1 MVERSPKDLADQGL
15 CDIKPH
21 WDPTLRSSPKELTRL
36 ITRLASKGLV
46 SFRTSIKERKTP
58 EWIRLIIDARRANWA
73 HRPPP
78 CTRLA
83 TPRTLL
89 DLQFKRASAGAPCAF
104 GVEADVADC
113 FYNFVCEATASWFGI
128 DMPLPYNEWVRLGW
142 GGGPIY
148 SDITGSFFQPR
159 GDQELYPVFRGL
171 CMGWSWALFFANEA
185 VAFITSGHIKT
196 SLRGARPASA
206 PRC

>member
-1 MVERSPKDLADQGL
+1 MRHQASLRPNSEVLAQRVDAADHTVGQQRFGLFPDKHQGEDWHLL
-15 CDIKPH
+15 CQ
-21 WDPTLRSSPKELTRL
+21 E
-36 ITRLASKGLV
+36 
-46 SFRTSIKERKTP
+46 ETP

-83 TPRTLL
+83 TPRALL

-148 SDITGSFFQPR
+148 SDITGSGCP
-159 GDQELYPVFRGL
+159 
-171 CMGWSWALFFANEA
+171 
-185 VAFITSGHIKT
+185 
-196 SLRGARPASA
+196 
-206 PRC
+206 